1 LPSIKEAAL
10 FCQSFWS
17 FGAKT
22 MLRVLVGCVSC
33 YAQKFFCSVCCCS
46 GFSQKKVVMKKEE
59 RTIKIG
65 SQFQKRAWH
74 SVNVPFIRLSGQ
86 WLLENGF
93 ESGQQITVQ
102 AVGDQLI
109 IKKKEQ

>member
-1 LPSIKEAAL
+1 
-10 FCQSFWS
+10 
-17 FGAKT
+17 
-22 MLRVLVGCVSC
+22 
-33 YAQKFFCSVCCCS
+33 
-46 GFSQKKVVMKKEE
+46 MKKEE

-65 SQFQKRAWH
+65 SQFQKRAWDC
-74 SVNVPFIRLSGQ
+74 VNVPFIRLSGK

-102 AVGDQLI
+102 VVGDQLI

>member
-1 LPSIKEAAL
+1 MPKS
-10 FCQSFWS
+10 
-17 FGAKT
+17 
-22 MLRVLVGCVSC
+22 
-33 YAQKFFCSVCCCS
+33 FFCSVFCCA
-46 GFSQKKVVMKKEE
+46 GFYQKKVVMKKEE

-74 SVNVPFIRLSGQ
+74 SVHVPFIRLSGQ

-102 AVGDQLI
+102 SVGGQLI
-109 IKKKEQ
+109 IKKKE

>member
-1 LPSIKEAAL
+1 
-10 FCQSFWS
+10 
-17 FGAKT
+17 
-22 MLRVLVGCVSC
+22 
-33 YAQKFFCSVCCCS
+33 
-46 GFSQKKVVMKKEE
+46 MKNEE

-65 SQFQKRAWH
+65 SQYQKRAWH
-74 SVNVPFIRLSGQ
+74 SVHVPFIRLSGQ

-102 AVGDQLI
+102 AVGGQLI

>member
-1 LPSIKEAAL
+1 M
-10 FCQSFWS
+10 Q
-17 FGAKT
+17 
-22 MLRVLVGCVSC
+22 
-33 YAQKFFCSVCCCS
+33 
-46 GFSQKKVVMKKEE
+46 KEE

-102 AVGDQLI
+102 AVNGQLI
-109 IKKKEQ
+109 IKKKDQ

>member
-1 LPSIKEAAL
+1 MPKSFSAQCVTVQVFIKKA
-10 FCQSFWS
+10 
-17 FGAKT
+17 
-22 MLRVLVGCVSC
+22 
-33 YAQKFFCSVCCCS
+33 
-46 GFSQKKVVMKKEE
+46 VMKKEE

-102 AVGDQLI
+102 SVGGQLI
-109 IKKKEQ
+109 ISKKEQ